1 MKPTATIRLI
11 ALVAICLI
19 SSKLF
24 SQTYDTVY
32 HTVEEGNTL
41 FMISK
46 EYGVSVDEIKALNPG
61 RKTYMVVGTKLAV
74 GLEEKRN
81 TTIKKSVAESSE
93 AKEKLYERTP
103 EENQKSEEVAKQY
116 YNKPKSTP
124 TIDTVGEPIY
134 HTVEYGNLFDISDK
148 YSVPVNYLKKWNNLT
163 TSTLKM
169 GQQLIVGYRNSNNSM
184 IDQSQPV
191 ITQTHQQSLSQTQ
204 QNNIATNNETL
215 TTAKSQP
222 TYDPA
227 PNVNELVA
235 KHETFS
241 SMLNEINTL
250 NISNNDRIKLKEEA
264 IIAHEKKIIADA
276 EAKAA
281 KQKEMELAA
290 LKAKQEE
297 EAKIKAEKE
306 KAAKE
311 KELALA
317 AEKAKQ
323 EEELKAKA
331 KAEADAKEKA
341 DAEAKAIAEQKA
353 KQEAKEAA
361 EKLAAAQAKPAY
373 DPLPNTQ
380 ELVNKHNSLASL
392 YGEINLLN
400 ISDADKK
407 KLKQEATIAYAN
419 KSQAETAQKE
429 KEAALVAEQK
439 KKEEEAK
446 AKAEQEQKA
455 AKDLKEKQ
463 DAMALQQKKSE
474 ADFKGS
480 LAAISATQS
489 KSEKDFKAA
498 TSTNITETK
507 TETNTSSTTAK
518 PSIDV
523 VPKTTITKAE
533 VTSKSSIDAKYRRSS
548 LYTLMVHDSARE
560 YADTIKE
567 AFTNSPF
574 PDKFNNHNLKEKV
587 IQGKA
592 NDKDQLNTI
601 NNYLTSNQVAK
612 ELVAKWFNRSPKG
625 TFNMNLIA
633 ERGQYN
639 ATEMDVNIA
648 KQSARGTALLKDAG
662 EELIGNTFIVVTD
675 FRYLNK
681 EDVANTAKKIVGL
694 AKFIPGAGAA
704 VNISTTATN
713 TALTVAGKGYFIKAT
728 SYLYR
733 LRWNDSIATLFYND
747 YWMDDKNYNESKKKA
762 FENSSLFT
770 LEYIGSEVASE
781 QTQSSVF
788 TSKTEEQLI
797 ARATTKS
804 VDKVI
809 AKLQRNHDQ
818 FKTKTP
824 LYTTDPLTAKIGLKE
839 GLEAG
844 DRYEVLEQ
852 VEDEFGKT
860 SYKRVSVITVDKKQI
875 WDNRYMADEENPNN
889 VYDRTL
895 FIGSSKDLYPGMLI
909 RQIR

>member
-1 MKPTATIRLI
+1 MKLFVAAILCTIQFC
-11 ALVAICLI
+11 A
-19 SSKLF
+19 F

-32 HTVEEGNTL
+32 HTIDAGNTL

-74 GLEEKRN
+74 GLEERRN

-191 ITQTHQQSLSQTQ
+191 ITQTNQQSLSQTQ
-204 QNNIATNNETL
+204 QNNIATNNQTL
-215 TTAKSQP
+215 TPAKSQP

-250 NISNNDRIKLKEEA
+250 NISDNDRIKLKEEA
-264 IIAHEKKIIADA
+264 IIAHEKKIITDA
-276 EAKAA
+276 EAKASQ
-281 KQKEMELAA
+281 QKEMELAA

-297 EAKIKAEKE
+297 EAKIKAEEE

-323 EEELKAKA
+323 EEELKAKVKAEAEAKA
-331 KAEADAKEKA
+331 KAEA
-341 DAEAKAIAEQKA
+341 EAKVVAEMKA
-353 KQEAKEAA
+353 KQEVKEAA

-380 ELVNKHNSLASL
+380 ELVTKHNSLSSL

-419 KSQAETAQKE
+419 KSQAENAQKE

-439 KKEEEAK
+439 KQEEEAK
-446 AKAEQEQKA
+446 AKAEQEQKV

-463 DAMALQQKKSE
+463 EAMALQQKKSE
-474 ADFKGS
+474 ADFKGA
-480 LAAISATQS
+480 LAAIIATQS

-498 TSTNITETK
+498 SSTNIKETK
-507 TETNTSSTTAK
+507 TETVTSSTSTK
-518 PSIDV
+518 PIVDI
-523 VPKTTITKAE
+523 VPKTTINKAE
-533 VTSKSSIDAKYRRSS
+533 LTSKSAIDAKYRRSS
-548 LYTLMVHDSARE
+548 LYTLMVHDPARE

-587 IQGKA
+587 IQGRA

-625 TFNMNLIA
+625 IFNMNLIA

-639 ATEMDVNIA
+639 ATEMDVNFA

-675 FRYLNK
+675 FKYLNK

-704 VNISTTATN
+704 VNISATATN

-733 LRWNDSIATLFYND
+733 LKWNDSIAAVFYND

-770 LEYIGSEVASE
+770 LEYTGSEVASE

-824 LYTTDPLTAKIGLKE
+824 LYTTDPLAAKIGLKE
-839 GLEAG
+839 GLEGG

-895 FIGSSKDLYPGMLI
+895 FIGNSKDLYPGMLI